1 MNLTVEFLEAEQQDS
16 GSPLRCGRNDALFGV
31 SMSRLQPVVS

>member
-16 GSPLRCGRNDALFGV
+16 GSPLRCGRNDV
-31 SMSRLQPVVS
+31 SFER